1 MRGLS
6 FGIPDPRGFPLLRI
20 FPDSIAQKYDWYV
33 IDSQNDTWDS
43 RMEHLLFD
51 RTVYDGSAFYETI
64 QKEHFVIFLKLQA
77 YFSNDLFEEILSYD
91 DFRESKCQLLL
102 LINDCTQAELYIKD
116 KTVLENTY
124 QQLLRNGFC
133 DVRYIDDSN
142 DSRVEMR
149 VI

>member
-20 FPDSIAQKYDWYV
+20 FPDSIVQKYDWYV

-51 RTVYDGSAFYETI
+51 RTFYDGAAFCETI
-64 QKEHFVIFLKLQA
+64 QQEHFVIFLKLQA
-77 YFSNDLFEEILSYD
+77 YLSNNPFDEILTYD
-91 DFRESKCQLLL
+91 DFRKSTCQLLL

-116 KTVLENTY
+116 KTVLENIY
-124 QQLLRNGFC
+124 QQLLHNGFC
-133 DVRYIDDSN
+133 NVRYIDDFN
-142 DSRVEMR
+142 DARVEMR

>member
-6 FGIPDPRGFPLLRI
+6 FGIPAPRGFPLLKI
-20 FPDSIAQKYDWYV
+20 FPNSIAKKYDWYV

-51 RTVYDGSAFYETI
+51 RTFYDGSAFCETV
-64 QKEHFVIFLKLQA
+64 QQEHFVIFLKLQA
-77 YFSNDLFEEILSYD
+77 YFSNDPFEEILSYD
-91 DFRESKCQLLL
+91 DFRKSKSQLLL

-116 KTVLENTY
+116 KTELENTY
-124 QQLLRNGFC
+124 QQLLCNGFC
-133 DVRYIDDSN
+133 DVRNIDDSN